1 MYFTH
6 PVGGQDGSGG
16 SFWTSSAL
24 GRSLSRLDYNGG
36 RGEGRVGESP
46 LVMRRRTEELC
57 ARWDGLALD
66 IDEILEAPIDSS
78 LHLMPTGGRMS
89 QPYVQS
95 SAQHGVLPLGE
106 SAEPLHLFHTIRN
119 RKHVLHCYELLL
131 MRTLEEDPDLWQRL
145 CDTFG
150 FCSECE
156 AEGSGGC
163 PPLKHVLHTAT
174 KDSFKVNSISPD
186 LWFLAIALKESKD
199 KLIHFIRSEGPK
211 RKLGLP
217 GKHLTSSSFLSSY
230 LSAFNFVELN
240 LDSIFRYGEPSL
252 IPSEVFR
259 CVNVRTLSLRHNF
272 LEVLPPDIGR
282 LAKLERLF
290 LTNNKLQNKSIPF
303 TIAFC
308 PALQELYIDNNLLDA
323 LPGVLLRLSS
333 LERVHR
339 HGNHNYFKATFMW
352 YHTDINDRI
361 LECPG
366 EPESAS
372 SSPPSLMRLSGLAVI
387 RSRMNFFASPFI
399 PNRVK
404 DYICSLCDGLELCSA
419 CSAARPTTAP
429 SYKVLIEH
437 QGFDLVIGHY
447 NLFLPKVFTF
457 KNPYLGNTCVPFQH
471 WACSLACAREVE
483 IPARREQLQDRKEQ
497 DRQYERWLTLRNLLA
512 TTIYFIFSGM

>member
-1 MYFTH
+1 MSSYLSL
-6 PVGGQDGSGG
+6 GGQDGSSFGG
-16 SFWTSSAL
+16 SFWTTSAL
-24 GRSLSRLDYNGG
+24 GRSLSRLDYSSG
-36 RGEGRVGESP
+36 RGESRGGGDCHSP
-46 LVMRRRTEELC
+46 LMMRRRTEELC

-78 LHLMPTGGRMS
+78 VHLMPSGGQRMS

-119 RKHVLHCYELLL
+119 RKHILHCYELLL
-131 MRTLEEDPDLWQRL
+131 MRTLEEDPALWQRL
-145 CDTFG
+145 CDRFG

-156 AEGSGGC
+156 KVGGGGGC
-163 PPLKHVLHTAT
+163 PPLQHGVHTAT

-211 RKLGLP
+211 RKVGLP
-217 GKHLTSSSFLSSY
+217 GKHLSSNSFLSSY
-230 LSAFNFVELN
+230 LSSFNFVELN
-240 LDSIFRYGEPSL
+240 LDSIFRYGEVSQ
-252 IPSEVFR
+252 IPCEIFR

-272 LEVLPPDIGR
+272 LEALPPDIGR

-366 EPESAS
+366 EPEPPR
-372 SSPPSLMRLSGLAVI
+372 SSPSSLQQLSGLAVI
-387 RSRMNFFASPFI
+387 RSRINFFASPLI

-404 DYICSLCDGLELCSA
+404 DFICWLCDGIELCSA

-429 SYKVLIEH
+429 SY
-437 QGFDLVIGHY
+437 
-447 NLFLPKVFTF
+447 KVFTF

-471 WACSLACAREVE
+471 WACSLTCAKEVE
-483 IPARREQLQDRKEQ
+483 IPARREQLQDRREQ
-497 DRQYERWLTLRNLLA
+497 DRQYERYSIVA
-512 TTIYFIFSGM
+512 MV